1 MRCKHDTKTADLPLT
16 QPTTPA
22 RRGRPPVKDRA
33 PDGMPAR
40 VRILWTGNT
49 VGERCELFSSEA
61 AALRM
66 LAAWARCGV
75 VPERMSIE
83 RKTPAGWVAA

>member
-1 MRCKHDTKTADLPLT
+1 MRCEHDTKTADLPLT

-40 VRILWTGNT
+40 VRLRWALCDG
-49 VGERCELFSSEA
+49 GERCDLFSSEA
-61 AALRM
+61 AALR
-66 LAAWARCGV
+66 LVAAWARNKV
-75 VPERMSIE
+75 IPEGLTIE